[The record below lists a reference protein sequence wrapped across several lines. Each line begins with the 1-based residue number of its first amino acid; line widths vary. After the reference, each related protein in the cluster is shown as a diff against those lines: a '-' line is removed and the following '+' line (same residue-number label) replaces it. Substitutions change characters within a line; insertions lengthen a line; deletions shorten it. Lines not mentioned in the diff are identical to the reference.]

1 MIPKYPIPVNYKLPQ
16 SQIRYKYKKSESI
29 KRKARY
35 YATCHKNLNVTIHKV
50 KSDVVIDALDY
61 FVNIIKK
68 WDEKSKEINGWS
80 SCYLTYKTVGDILH
94 GIKQKYGYMSKI
106 IQFAYIENIYQIAN
120 VLNQKIIPLNNLI
133 LGLFIAIEEHSNYN
147 DFYNLQQIL
156 EVLAQGQVLYHIA
169 HYKSRNNRRYQLPW
183 ETIGDPV
190 IEYRKKYR
198 IKREKSIKIRKE
210 LEPKKKQT
218 KIHHFF
224 IRKSILDSE
233 DTVLNSDDDEILDI
247 LDELDN
253 ETSQDDIIIINQKYN
268 NNNKKRK
275 FSETNTI
282 TRKKRKLNNNSIEDI
297 D

>member
-1 MIPKYPIPVNYKLPQ
+1 
-16 SQIRYKYKKSESI
+16 
-29 KRKARY
+29 
-35 YATCHKNLNVTIHKV
+35 
-50 KSDVVIDALDY
+50 
-61 FVNIIKK
+61 
-68 WDEKSKEINGWS
+68 
-80 SCYLTYKTVGDILH
+80 
-94 GIKQKYGYMSKI
+94 MSKI

-247 LDELDN
+247 LDELDD